1 MMMTI
6 DTLKYLQCYAEEA
19 ADFVRG
25 YAKLCLPGDRGVA
38 QRVWHDIWP

>member
-25 YAKLCLPGDRGVA
+25 HAKLCLPGDRSVA
-38 QRVWHDIWP
+38 QRVWHDI